1 MMLRPTSGTGLSSTR
16 SRAPRPPE
24 SLSWIVAE
32 GTERLE
38 RRVSVDQGG
47 NSKEVVEEATEEASS
62 TDAAPVGWKEWSSY
76 RSRPETGDPETSPSA
91 ANGSA
96 PAVEVGTEAVE
107 LSSGSGLAQTIAVS
121 GTRRS
126 SRRWRYKPKHH
137 HGPSPVS
144 AVLVA
149 VAALAGGLI
158 GGAVVSAW
166 HATQTPGAVQVTVVH
181 GSPGP
186 ALADGSSIPD
196 IASKALNSV
205 VTITATG
212 PTGSVLGGGQSSL
225 DEGTGMIID
234 TQGDILTNNHVI
246 AGSVAVSVT
255 LHGSVQSLAASVVGT
270 DLAQDIALIRISNP
284 PTGLVPVIF
293 GDSGQLIV
301 GDAVVA
307 IGDALGL
314 SAATPTVTS
323 GIVSALGRT
332 VQAEQATMSGTS
344 AAASDAPLLGMIQ
357 TDAPINPGN
366 SGGPLLDSAGR
377 VVGMNTAVVSSNP
390 DDTPAQDIGFAI
402 PSNRLISALASLER
416 NEQSQRAMLGVEVIS
431 NSAAL
436 RSQYGLAV
444 TTGAVV
450 VAVDS
455 GSPADVAGVR
465 VGDVIV
471 GFDSRSVTTSEDL
484 QNDVERDEAG
494 QQVSLRLWRA
504 ERELTVRPTLESAT
518 AAS

>member
-1 MMLRPTSGTGLSSTR
+1 
-16 SRAPRPPE
+16 
-24 SLSWIVAE
+24 
-32 GTERLE
+32 
-38 RRVSVDQGG
+38 
-47 NSKEVVEEATEEASS
+47 
-62 TDAAPVGWKEWSSY
+62 
-76 RSRPETGDPETSPSA
+76 
-91 ANGSA
+91 
-96 PAVEVGTEAVE
+96 
-107 LSSGSGLAQTIAVS
+107 
-121 GTRRS
+121 
-126 SRRWRYKPKHH
+126 
-137 HGPSPVS
+137 
-144 AVLVA
+144 
-149 VAALAGGLI
+149 
-158 GGAVVSAW
+158 
-166 HATQTPGAVQVTVVH
+166 VQVTVVH

-186 ALADGSSIPD
+186 ALADGNSIPD
-196 IASKALNSV
+196 IASKALTSV

-255 LHGSVQSLAASVVGT
+255 LHGQVQSWAASVVGT
-270 DLAQDIALIRISNP
+270 DPAQDIALIRISNP
-284 PTGLVPVIF
+284 PPGLVPVIF
-293 GDSGQLIV
+293 GDSGQLVV

-332 VQAEQATMSGTS
+332 VQAEQATMSDTS
-344 AAASDAPLLGMIQ
+344 SSASDAPLLGMIQ

-377 VVGMNTAVVSSNP
+377 VVGMNTAVVSANP

-416 NEQSQRAMLGVEVIS
+416 NEHSQKAMLGVEVIS

-455 GSPADVAGVR
+455 GSPADTAGVR

-471 GFDSRSVTTSEDL
+471 GFDTRTVTTSENL
-484 QNDVERDEAG
+484 QNDVESDQAG
-494 QQVSLRLWRA
+494 QQVSLRLWRGQ
-504 ERELTVRPTLESAT
+504 RELTVRPTLESAT